1 MRQTTVPR
9 LEGTAALAHRRPST
23 EYHPPPILPAHTHTS
38 LSYSPSPTSIY
49 LVCQHRSYRLV
60 SPRLVTSTDTEPV
73 SRHRSLRV
81 PSFVIK
87 KTRGPGRR
95 TPEFEGKLGICAVG
109 AEQEQGQAARNIRPM
124 ASQTRLAQRWGIKG
138 KTRRRLTSPCAWR
151 IRIKSGVS

>member
-1 MRQTTVPR
+1 MRQTTVLR
-9 LEGTAALAHRRPST
+9 LEGTAALASRCPST
-23 EYHPPPILPAHTHTS
+23 QQHPPPILSAHTHTS

-109 AEQEQGQAARNIRPM
+109 AEQEQGEAARNIRPTVVRTWLF
-124 ASQTRLAQRWGIKG
+124 QLWGIKG
-138 KTRRRLTSPCAWR
+138 RLGEARRVRALP
-151 IRIKSGVS
+151 GFV